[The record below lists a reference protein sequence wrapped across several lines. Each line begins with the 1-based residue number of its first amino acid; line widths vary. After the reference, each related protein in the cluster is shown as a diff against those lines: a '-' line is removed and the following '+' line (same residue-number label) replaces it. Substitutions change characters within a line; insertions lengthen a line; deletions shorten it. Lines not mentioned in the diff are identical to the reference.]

1 MSYTAPS
8 AQELRNRGGTIT
20 DKIVTELDLIKTE
33 LDVIES
39 GEALQQ
45 SKFANLN
52 TNMVSAS
59 SLAASGIDLASGS
72 DITMYG
78 VWFAPVDI
86 TLIKMHDY
94 ITEAYVKDTTD
105 AKIEIYNDAGT
116 PAKLFG
122 RTLTA
127 AGEAA
132 KSVHSTSP
140 ESGKADVAA
149 GTGIVLKAVNT
160 GSSTGTGHAA
170 VQIEYIER

>member
-1 MSYTAPS
+1 MTYTAKTPI
-8 AQELRNRGGTIT
+8 QLRNVAGTIT
-20 DKIVTELDLIKTE
+20 EKIAGELSLIETELSSITA
-33 LDVIES
+33 
-39 GEALQQ
+39 GETLQQ

-52 TNMVSAS
+52 TNMVSSA
-59 SLAASGIDLASGS
+59 SLAAAGIDLASGS

-86 TLIKMHDY
+86 TLVKMHDY

-105 AKIEIYNDAGT
+105 AKIEIYNDASS

-132 KSVHSTSP
+132 KSSHATSP
-140 ESGKADVAA
+140 ESGKANVAA

-170 VQIEYIER
+170 VMIEYIER

>member
-1 MSYTAPS
+1 MTYTAPS
-8 AQELRNRGGTIT
+8 GQELRNRGGTIT
-20 DKIVTELDLIKTE
+20 DKISQELALIDAEMDGITA
-33 LDVIES
+33 
-39 GEALQQ
+39 GETLQQ

-52 TNMVSAS
+52 TNMVSSS
-59 SLAASGIDLASGS
+59 SLAASGIDLATGS
-72 DITMYG
+72 DVTMYG

-86 TLIKMHDY
+86 QLIKMHDY

-105 AKIEIYNDAGT
+105 AKIEIYDDASS

-132 KSVHSTSP
+132 KSSHSTSP
-140 ESGKADVAA
+140 ESGKANVAA

-160 GSSTGTGHAA
+160 GSSTGTGHASI
-170 VQIEYIER
+170 QIEYIER

>member
-1 MSYTAPS
+1 MTYTAKT
-8 AQELRNRGGTIT
+8 AQQLRNVGGTIT
-20 DKIVTELDLIKTE
+20 EKISAELGLIETELGSITA
-33 LDVIES
+33 
-39 GEALQQ
+39 GETLQQ

-52 TNMVSAS
+52 TSMVSSS
-59 SLAASGIDLASGS
+59 SLAAAGIDLASGS

-94 ITEAYVKDTTD
+94 ITEAYVKDSTD

-116 PAKLFG
+116 PAKLFT

-132 KSVHSTSP
+132 KASHSTSP
-140 ESGKADVAA
+140 ESGKATVAA

-170 VQIEYIER
+170 VMIEYIER